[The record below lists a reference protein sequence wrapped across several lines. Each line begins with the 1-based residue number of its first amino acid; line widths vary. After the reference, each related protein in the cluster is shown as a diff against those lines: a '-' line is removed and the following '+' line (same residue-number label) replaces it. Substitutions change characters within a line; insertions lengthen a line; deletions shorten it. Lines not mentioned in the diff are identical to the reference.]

1 MISKKSIVIIQ
12 ARMSSHR
19 LPGKALLPI
28 ENIPIIILVAKRAAN
43 TGRPV
48 IVATSNKASD
58 DILVKS
64 LIKNNISFYRGSS
77 ENVLSRFAKIVK
89 NFDNEQLIFRLT
101 ADNVFPDGKLL
112 DEMEIFFFK
121 TQK

>member
-43 TGRPV
+43 TGRSV
-48 IVATSNKASD
+48 IVAASDKASD

-64 LIKNNISFYRGSS
+64 LIKNNILFYRGSA

-112 DEMEIFFFK
+112 DEMEIFF
-121 TQK
+121 

>member
-1 MISKKSIVIIQ
+1 MIGKKSIVIIQ

-19 LPGKALLPI
+19 LPRKALLPI

-43 TGRPV
+43 TGRHV

>member
-1 MISKKSIVIIQ
+1 MIGKKSIVIIQ
-12 ARMSSHR
+12 ARMGSHR

-48 IVATSNKASD
+48 VVATSNKASD

-77 ENVLSRFAKIVK
+77 ENVLSRFVNIVK
-89 NFDNEQLIFRLT
+89 NVEVIMVIFLKTALNQLVKDIAT
-101 ADNVFPDGKLL
+101 
-112 DEMEIFFFK
+112 MERA
-121 TQK
+121 